1 MGTQNVMEKV
11 TMETFHELESEVR
24 SYSRSFPTVFERA
37 KGYQLWDTEGEAFID
52 FFAGAGTL
60 NYGHNNDNMKEKLI
74 EYITNDS
81 ITHSLDMATV
91 ARGTFLE
98 KFKQTILKPRNLDY
112 TVMFPGPTGT
122 NAVESALKLA
132 RNYTGRTNI
141 LSFSN
146 GFHGMTIGSLAI
158 TGNKSKREA
167 AGIPLQHT
175 VTMPFDDSLTNID
188 SLTYIDEYLSEIGY
202 GIDLPAAIIL
212 ETIQGEGGINA
223 ASTEWLQ
230 GIEKIARK
238 HNILLIVDDI
248 QAGCGRTGTFF
259 SFEEA
264 GITPDIVCLSKSIG
278 GYGLP
283 MALTLFKT
291 ELDIWEPAEHNG
303 TFRGNNLAFIAATE
317 ALSFWEDDAFS
328 DAIKERSAIFEK
340 RMQDIIT
347 KFPALQGEARGRG
360 LMLGIATPIPGLA
373 SKICAEAFE
382 RGLLM
387 ETSGPQDEVFK
398 FLPPLII
405 DEAGIHNGFTI
416 IEESIEALIAKGE
429 LNE

>member
-1 MGTQNVMEKV
+1 MEKV